1 MQGSLDSDG
10 QTTQFVLL
18 NYSQKH
24 IIPTVVSKRA
34 YNSTGSRFR
43 GIELRLNFKAFL
55 PYSNSVYL
63 LQKFV
68 RIGVTN
74 VNSKY
79 A

>member
-1 MQGSLDSDG
+1 MQGSLDGDG

-63 LQKFV
+63 QKFV

-74 VNSKY
+74 ANNKY